1 MMMEVRIKSIA
12 LGTMVAGLLFGA
24 IACGNTSGSDTNATE
39 DGSGELPG
47 QGITVTPAHSSLL
60 EERFQTLIIN
70 RALEELG
77 YETEAAKE
85 LTYPTLYTAIGN
97 GDVQYTP
104 VNWDRLHN
112 DFYQNSGGDEQ
123 LTQLGVLTPAVLQGY
138 QIDKTTAEE
147 YNITSLEQLQDPEI
161 AQLFDTDGDG
171 QANLTGCDPG
181 WGCELVIEHHLD
193 AYGLRDTVEHDQ
205 GQYSALI
212 ADTMVRYRE
221 GEPIF
226 FYTWT
231 PYWVG
236 GVLKPGEETIWL
248 EVPYT
253 DLPEAQGDVS
263 EADTTANG
271 KNLGFVVDQMRI
283 AANREFAEANPAAAK
298 LFEVVEIP
306 IDDINAQNMLIQEGE
321 NTPEDIERHADEWI
335 ANNQDLF
342 DSWVEQAMEAQS

>member
-1 MMMEVRIKSIA
+1 
-12 LGTMVAGLLFGA
+12 LGTMLGGLLFGA
-24 IACGNTSGSDTNATE
+24 IACGNTTTESSSD
-39 DGSGELPG
+39 LPG
-47 QGITVTPAHSSLL
+47 EGITVTPAHSSLL
-60 EERFQTLIIN
+60 EERFQTEIIN
-70 RALEELG
+70 KALEELG
-77 YETEAAKE
+77 YETEMAKE

-97 GDVQYTP
+97 GDIDYTA

-112 DFYQNSGGDEQ
+112 EFYENSGGDEQ
-123 LTQLGVLTPAVLQGY
+123 LAQVGVLTPAVLQGY
-138 QIDKTTAEE
+138 QIDKKTADE
-147 YNITSLEQLQDPEI
+147 YNITSLEQFKDPEI
-161 AQLFDTDGDG
+161 AQLFDTDGNG
-171 QANLTGCDPG
+171 KANLTGCDPG

-193 AYGLRDTVEHDQ
+193 AYGLRDSIDHEQ

-253 DLPEAQGDVS
+253 DLPEEQGEVS

-283 AANREFAEANPAAAK
+283 AANREFVEANPAAAK
-298 LFEVVEIP
+298 LFEMVAIP

-321 NTPEDIERHADEWI
+321 NTPEDIERHVDEWI
-335 ANNQDLF
+335 ANNQELF
-342 DSWVEQAMEAQS
+342 DSWVEQAMEVES

>member
-1 MMMEVRIKSIA
+1 MIQLRIKSLA
-12 LGTMVAGLLFGA
+12 LGTMLAGLLLGVM
-24 IACGNTSGSDTNATE
+24 ACNTTPTNDTTAE
-39 DGSGELPG
+39 GSGNLPG
-47 QGITVTPAHSSLL
+47 EGITITPAHTSLL

-77 YETEAAKE
+77 YETETAKE
-85 LTYPTLYTAIGN
+85 LTYPTLYTAISN
-97 GDVQYTP
+97 GDIQYTA

-123 LTQLGVLTPAVLQGY
+123 LSQVGVLTPTVLQGY
-138 QIDKTTAEE
+138 QVDKKTADE
-147 YNITSLEQLQDPEI
+147 YNITNLEQLKDPEI
-161 AQLFDTDGDG
+161 AQLFDTDGNG
-171 QANLTGCDPG
+171 KANLTGCDPG

-212 ADTMVRYRE
+212 ADTMVRYKE
-221 GEPIF
+221 EKPIF

-253 DLPEAQGDVS
+253 DLPEAQGEVS

-271 KNLGFVVDQMRI
+271 KNLGFVVDRI
-283 AANREFAEANPAAAK
+283 MVAANQQFLEDNPAAKK

-306 IDDINAQNMLIQEGE
+306 LDDINAQNLLMQEGE
-321 NTPEDIERHADEWI
+321 NTPEDIDRHVNQWI
-335 ANNQDLF
+335 ADNQESF
-342 DSWVEQAMEAQS
+342 DSWVEQAMQAQS